1 MELLVAYDVD
11 TTTPAG
17 RRRLRR
23 VAHVC
28 EAYGQRVQ
36 QSVFECVLNGAGL
49 ERLVARLATEID
61 HAEDS
66 LRIYR
71 LQEPRARHVRMLGR
85 QPDHDLREPL
95 VL

>member
-17 RRRLRR
+17 QRRLRR

-36 QSVFECVLNGAGL
+36 QSERYSECL
-49 ERLVARLATEID
+49 LA
-61 HAEDS
+61 
-66 LRIYR
+66 
-71 LQEPRARHVRMLGR
+71 
-85 QPDHDLREPL
+85 
-95 VL
+95 